1 MRERR
6 HDLRRTAEALQVSQ
20 ATLRP
25 GRHVQVIDLSPTG
38 AQVQTDRPLRPG
50 SLVHLRLVTDAAT
63 LSIAAH
69 VVRCLVWAIHPEQ
82 GVTYRGALRFDERCA
97 RLSASS
103 S

>member
-1 MRERR
+1 
-6 HDLRRTAEALQVSQ
+6 
-20 ATLRP
+20 
-25 GRHVQVIDLSPTG
+25 
-38 AQVQTDRPLRPG
+38 VQTDRPLRPG

-97 RLSASS
+97 RLNSS